1 MQVRGFE
8 YGVSGMRF
16 LVFGFAIQG
25 FSYVVSGLGILGIGV
40 LEVRIFEERGFGLG
54 VSMFVVFEVWRFR

>member
-1 MQVRGFE
+1 
-8 YGVSGMRF
+8 MRF

-40 LEVRIFEERGFGLG
+40 LEVPGFG
-54 VSMFVVFEVWRFR
+54 V